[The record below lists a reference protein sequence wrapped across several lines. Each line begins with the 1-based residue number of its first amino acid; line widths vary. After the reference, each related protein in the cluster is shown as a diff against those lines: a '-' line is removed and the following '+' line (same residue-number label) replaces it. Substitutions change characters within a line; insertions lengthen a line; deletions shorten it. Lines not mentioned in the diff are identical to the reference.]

1 VLKAFRILEF
11 ISAHRSVKP
20 SDITRCLGLS
30 RTNVHRLLATL
41 MHVGY
46 VTRDNDRGYRLSF
59 EVFKLGS
66 RVPLSRDL
74 REVARPVMADLME
87 KANENVYLTVLYGHM
102 VIAIE
107 EVKSANP
114 LSLNPDVTYSY
125 PVHACASGKNF
136 LAAMDEETR
145 ERVLRETGLTRRT
158 ANTIT
163 EPGEIARELER
174 CSERGYATEL
184 AEFSEDLNSYAAP
197 IFDHRGKMVANVSI
211 SGPALRATKERLDAL
226 VDALREA
233 ADSISQQL
241 GKMDDHG

>member
-1 VLKAFRILEF
+1 MLKAFRILEF

-41 MHVGY
+41 MHIGY

-74 REVARPVMADLME
+74 RDVARPVMADLMRT
-87 KANENVYLTVLYGHM
+87 ANENVYLTVLYGHM

-136 LAAMDEETR
+136 LSVMDETTR
-145 ERVLRETGLTRRT
+145 ERLLRETGLTRRT
-158 ANTIT
+158 ERTIT
-163 EPGEIARELER
+163 DIETMHRECER
-174 CSERGYATEL
+174 CREHGYATEL
-184 AEFSEDLNSYAAP
+184 AEFSDDLNSYAAP
-197 IFDHRGKMVANVSI
+197 IFDYRGKMVANVSI
-211 SGPALRATKERLDAL
+211 SGPALRATRERLDSL

-241 GKMDDHG
+241 GKMDDHE